1 MDDHALH
8 SDPTSFGAT
17 RLQQYA
23 PAAADD
29 AIVTVD
35 NGGMI
40 TSWNPA
46 AEKLFGYRA
55 DTAIGQSLALI
66 IPAKHLPRHVVGF
79 HKAMNS
85 ACLTNGGR
93 PARVMATTADGRI
106 VPLTMTLG
114 LLGRSAQRAMGVV
127 AVLRRVGYPASFI

>member
-1 MDDHALH
+1 
-8 SDPTSFGAT
+8 
-17 RLQQYA
+17 
-23 PAAADD
+23 
-29 AIVTVD
+29 
-35 NGGMI
+35 MI
-40 TSWNPA
+40 TSWNST

-106 VPLTMTLG
+106 VPLTMTLK
-114 LLGRSAQRAMGVV
+114 LLRPSRQGPTGVV

>member
-1 MDDHALH
+1 MARVDDHALH
-8 SDPTSFGAT
+8 SDPTSFGAS

-85 ACLTNGGR
+85 ACLTNGSR
-93 PARVMATTADGRI
+93 PARENGAHAV
-106 VPLTMTLG
+106 G
-114 LLGRSAQRAMGVV
+114 LPDPSAKP
-127 AVLRRVGYPASFI
+127 Y

>member
-8 SDPTSFGAT
+8 SDPMSFGAS
-17 RLQQYA
+17 RLLQYA

-85 ACLTNGGR
+85 AYLTNGGR
-93 PARVMATTADGRI
+93 PVRVMATTADGRI
-106 VPLTMTLG
+106 VPLTMTLK
-114 LLGRSAQRAMGVV
+114 LLRPSRQGPTGVV

>member
-1 MDDHALH
+1 ML
-8 SDPTSFGAT
+8 P
-17 RLQQYA
+17 
-23 PAAADD
+23 
-29 AIVTVD
+29 

-85 ACLTNGGR
+85 ACLTSGGR

-106 VPLTMTLG
+106 VPLTMNSTLYQAAISG
-114 LLGRSAQRAMGVV
+114 QRSM
-127 AVLRRVGYPASFI
+127 L